1 VTSAPRL
8 VGEQFDDLEQQQ
20 EACSLGMWVFLCTEI
35 LLFGGLFL
43 SYAVYRHAYPQA
55 FHDASHDAEYWI
67 GTSNTAVLLISSL
80 WMALSVHCARTGRRK
95 LLLLF
100 LALTLIFGLAFLGL
114 KGLEYYLDYKKNE
127 VPGINLPVTDAF
139 SRQKEMFWTLYFFMT
154 GLHAFH
160 LTIGCGLVALI
171 LILAWR
177 TGYNAKHYAPV
188 EVTGLYWHFID
199 IVWVFLYPLIYLP
212 GRH

>member
-1 VTSAPRL
+1 MTSAPPP

-43 SYAVYRHAYPQA
+43 AYTVYRHAYPRA
-55 FHDASHDAEYWI
+55 FHAASHDAEYWI
-67 GTSNTAVLLISSL
+67 GTANTAVLLVSSL
-80 WMALSVHCARTGRRK
+80 WMALAVHCARTGRRRP
-95 LLLLF
+95 LLLF
-100 LALTLIFGLAFLGL
+100 LALTLLFGLAFLGL
-114 KGLEYYLDYKKNE
+114 KGLEYYLDFVKLE
-127 VPGINLPVTDAF
+127 VPGINLPVADAF
-139 SRQKEMFWTLYFFMT
+139 SRQKAMFWTLYFFMT
-154 GLHAFH
+154 GLHALH

-177 TGYNAKHYAPV
+177 SGYNARHNEPV
-188 EVTGLYWHFID
+188 VVTGLYWHFID